1 MKIAT
6 LGSCQAMA
14 LNWYVH
20 QLLPDSECK
29 WVCCESFKHWGDK
42 SDSRYKTV
50 HNDSWKSQVDHN
62 IFDTGTGIDYLKSAD
77 YIIYQ
82 KIKPSTS
89 ASFNHEKIESYV
101 KPSAQ
106 VVSLTYI
113 HYDKSAIDPLQ
124 GMFEREERLSPD
136 IKISKLISEHP
147 ERENFKFN
155 QKGTHCNSIL
165 FLEILREIC
174 GKFNWVFFNEE
185 QYIKIKEKYYPFGE
199 NP

>member
-29 WVCCESFKHWGDK
+29 WVSPEIFQFWGNK
-42 SDSRYKTV
+42 SEYTST
-50 HNDSWKSQVDHN
+50 KSMWQSQANHN
-62 IFDTGTGIDYLKSAD
+62 IFNTDEGIDYIKSSD
-77 YIIYQ
+77 YIVYQ
-82 KIKPSTS
+82 KIEPSTS
-89 ASFNHEKIESYV
+89 ASFNYEKIASYA
-101 KPSAQ
+101 KPSARL
-106 VVSLTYI
+106 VSLTYI
-113 HYDKSAIDPLQ
+113 HYNKEASDPLQ
-124 GMFEREERLSPD
+124 GMLEREERLSPD
-136 IKISKLISEHP
+136 IRISKLISEHP

-174 GKFNWVFFNEE
+174 KRLKWDFVDDSVYNKLKN
-185 QYIKIKEKYYPFGE
+185 QHYPFGE
-199 NP
+199 NL

>member
-14 LNWYVH
+14 LNWYIH

-29 WVCCESFKHWGDK
+29 WVSPEIFHFWGNKPQYTSTK
-42 SDSRYKTV
+42 SM
-50 HNDSWKSQVDHN
+50 WQSQANHN
-62 IFDTGTGIDYLKSAD
+62 IFNTDEGIDYIKSSD

-89 ASFNHEKIESYV
+89 TLFNYEKIESYA
-101 KPSAQ
+101 KPSARL
-106 VVSLTYI
+106 VSLTYI
-113 HYDKSAIDPLQ
+113 HYNKETSDPLQ
-124 GMFEREERLSPD
+124 GMVEREELLSPD
-136 IKISKLISEHP
+136 IRISKLISEHP
-147 ERENFKFN
+147 NRENFKFN
-155 QKGTHCNSIL
+155 AKGTHCNSVV

-174 GKFNWVFFNEE
+174 RKFNWDFFNDE
-185 QYIKIKEKYYPFGE
+185 QYIQIKEKYYPFGE

>member
-6 LGSCQAMA
+6 LGSCQAMS

-29 WVCCESFKHWGDK
+29 WVSPETFQFWGNKRQYTSTK
-42 SDSRYKTV
+42 SM
-50 HNDSWKSQVDHN
+50 WQSQANHN
-62 IFDTGTGIDYLKSAD
+62 IFNTDEGIDYIKSAD

-89 ASFNHEKIESYV
+89 TSFNYEKIESYA

-113 HYDKSAIDPLQ
+113 HYKKSVSDPLK
-124 GMFEREERLSPD
+124 GMLEREESLLPD
-136 IKISKLISEHP
+136 IRISKLISEHP
-147 ERENFKFN
+147 DRENFKFN
-155 QKGTHCNSIL
+155 QKGTHCNSIV

-174 GKFNWVFFNEE
+174 RKFNWDFFNDE
-185 QYIKIKEKYYPFGE
+185 QYIQIKEKYYPFGE
-199 NP
+199 NL